1 MKFYEHTI
9 IAKQDLSAK
18 DLEAIKN
25 KYEGVINNSSGKVLK
40 TENWGLLSF
49 VRKIKNY
56 NKGHFIHYK
65 FQGGNSTLD
74 EIKKNTKIEFD
85 QIENIKL
92 NDLLKINISDE
103 KTNDQIESEAYE
115 PMVGWVAIHMVRL

>member
-25 KYEGVINNSSGKVLK
+25 KYEGVINNSNGKVLK
-40 TENWGLLSF
+40 TENWGLLNF
-49 VRKIKNY
+49 VRKIRNY

-65 FQGGNSTLD
+65 FQGGNNTLD
-74 EIKKNTKIEFD
+74 EIKKNTKID
-85 QIENIKL
+85 MSVLRSLVVNYKKL
-92 NDLLKINISDE
+92 NMDIEYFKKDLKNEE
-103 KTNDQIESEAYE
+103 KK
-115 PMVGWVAIHMVRL
+115 

>member
-74 EIKKNTKIEFD
+74 EIKKNTKID
-85 QIENIKL
+85 MSVLRSLVVNYKKL
-92 NDLLKINISDE
+92 NMDIEYFKKDLKNEE
-103 KTNDQIESEAYE
+103 KK
-115 PMVGWVAIHMVRL
+115 